1 MGIFIYPDNS
11 SLKKEI
17 KDYIKSI
24 SDINIIEGNINNN
37 EDKLSMSIFE
47 LSNKN
52 YLIKNDIDKIFKYSA
67 KSIPILVVSSK
78 GETNK
83 FTDELCHLG
92 VIPITNERLKS
103 IIKTPEFIHFF
114 EKIDERIEAEREPQI
129 KKNIR
134 NEFRKLLLEMK

>member
-1 MGIFIYPDNS
+1 MGIFIYPYNS

-24 SDINIIEGNINNN
+24 SDINIIEEINNN

-52 YLIKNDIDKIFKYSA
+52 YLIKKDIDKIFKYSA
-67 KSIPILVVSSK
+67 KSIPILLVFSK
-78 GETNK
+78 GEKNK
-83 FTDELCHLG
+83 FADELCHLG

-103 IIKTPEFIHFF
+103 IIKTPEFIHFL
-114 EKIDERIEAEREPQI
+114 EKIDERIEAEKEPQI
-129 KKNIR
+129 KKIMR
-134 NEFRKLLLEMK
+134 NEFRESLLKMK